1 MKWDPALKN
10 IQPPKVVVSTQRFS
24 KEQMTCFEG
33 YRNLRAYHPGLLN
46 LQPTLK
52 DCSEDSQV
60 LLDHYWR
67 WNFQTTPVKR
77 GSTAAV
83 SIVSTSGTTTPVD
96 TYCKITHTVDP
107 IRWIKGKYST
117 NTSSKEEYARYT
129 KKVTDPMNQAY
140 VEALTYYCVSKLRES
155 NASLHFPL
163 FYGSFTAVADT
174 YRLNITED
182 FDSYKHTKW
191 YWNGIDTNT
200 FTLHIEGETDTLVE
214 LEELTRRPSFLE
226 DDNSSDESSSN
237 SDTDDDDDEELEQD
251 NQTPHEEMS
260 IHSADNMSF
269 KTGPDDSSEDDSCV
283 EMPEFFMDIQNFPV
297 ILMYLE
303 KSEGVLDDLINSRDT
318 LPYRPGTPQWDTQWS
333 AWIFQIIAACCV
345 MQHTMS
351 LTHNDLHTNN
361 IVWSPTT
368 EEYLYYK
375 RSNGT
380 LWKVPTY
387 GKVFRI
393 IDFGRAVF
401 RIQNRVIYSD
411 DFAEGNDAATQY
423 NFGPLRDPSSREIL
437 PNPSFDLCRL
447 AVSMFENLFP
457 EEPARKKGGKVLSSE
472 PGLEVTET
480 TSDLFNVMWSW
491 MVTDFGENVLING
504 EGEEKYPN
512 FDLYKVI
519 AEDCHQARP
528 CDQVDKKP
536 FSQFIVKGSAVSSEQ
551 KVYSLFF

>member
-1 MKWDPALKN
+1 MKWDPALKS
-10 IQPPKVVVSTQRFS
+10 IQPPKVVFSTQRFS
-24 KEQMTCFEG
+24 IEQMKCFEG
-33 YRNLRAYHPGLLN
+33 YRNLRAYHPGLGN

-52 DCSEDSQV
+52 DCSGELQV
-60 LLDHYWR
+60 ILDHYWK
-67 WNFQTTPVKR
+67 WNSQTVPVKR
-77 GSTAAV
+77 GPMNV
-83 SIVSTSGTTTPVD
+83 SLVTTSGTTKEAD
-96 TYCKITHTVDP
+96 AFCKITHTVDP

-117 NTSSKEEYARYT
+117 EPSRKEEYARYS
-129 KKVTDPMNQAY
+129 KKVSDPMNQAY

-182 FDSYKHTKW
+182 FESYKHTKW

-200 FTLHIEGETDTLVE
+200 FALHVDGETETMSLLD
-214 LEELTRRPSFLE
+214 ELTRRPSFLE
-226 DDNSSDESSSN
+226 DDASSN
-237 SDTDDDDDEELEQD
+237 DSESEDDTTDEELEDEQETHD
-251 NQTPHEEMS
+251 SHEDAS
-260 IHSADNMSF
+260 IHSADNISF
-269 KTGPDDSSEDDSCV
+269 KTGPGDSTDEESCIDS
-283 EMPEFFMDIQNFPV
+283 PEFFMDIHNFPV

-303 KSEGVLDDLINSRDT
+303 KNEGVLDDLLNERDT
-318 LPYRPGTPQWDTQWS
+318 LVHRPGTPQWETMWS
-333 AWIFQIIAACCV
+333 AWVFQIIAACCV

-368 EEYLYYK
+368 DEFIYYK
-375 RSNGT
+375 RNNGT

-387 GKVFRI
+387 GKIFRV
-393 IDFGRAVF
+393 IDFGRAIF
-401 RIQNRVIYSD
+401 RIQNRVVYSD
-411 DFAEGNDAATQY
+411 DFVEGNDAATQY
-423 NFGPLRDPSSREIL
+423 NFGPLRDPSSHEVL

-480 TSDLFNVMWSW
+480 TSELFNIMWSW

-519 AEDCHQARP
+519 AEECHQARP
-528 CDQVDKKP
+528 CDQVEKKP
-536 FSQFIVKGSAVSSEQ
+536 FSQFIVKGSVASAEQ

>member
-1 MKWDPALKN
+1 MKWDPALKTMD
-10 IQPPKVVVSTQRFS
+10 PPKTVFTTQQFS
-24 KEQMTCFEG
+24 EDQRKSFQG
-33 YRNLRAYHPGLLN
+33 YRNLRSYHPGLQS
-46 LQPTLK
+46 LQPKLK
-52 DCSEDSQV
+52 DVSGDSQL
-60 LLDHYWR
+60 LLDHFWR
-67 WNFQTTPVKR
+67 WMSQTTPVKR
-77 GSTAAV
+77 GPASVT
-83 SIVSTSGTTTPVD
+83 IVSSSGTTTPAEAF
-96 TYCKITHTVDP
+96 CKITHTVDP

-117 NTSSKEEYARYT
+117 DTKSIEEYARYT
-129 KKVTDPMNQAY
+129 AKITDPMNQAY

-155 NASLHFPL
+155 GASPHFPL

-174 YRLNITED
+174 YRLNITD
-182 FDSYKHTKW
+182 DYDSYKHTKW
-191 YWNGIDTNT
+191 YWNGIDSNT
-200 FTLHIEGETDTLVE
+200 FALHVEGETDTASV
-214 LEELTRRPSFLE
+214 LEELTRRPSYLE
-226 DDNSSDESSSN
+226 DDSSSADSDSTSDEE
-237 SDTDDDDDEELEQD
+237 DDEELNDEAEHSD
-251 NQTPHEEMS
+251 NDAS

-269 KTGPDDSSEDDSCV
+269 KTGPDDTSEVESCI
-283 EMPEFFMDIQNFPV
+283 ETPEFFMDIQNFPV

-303 KSEGVLDDLINSRDT
+303 KSDGVLDDLLADRDQVGA
-318 LPYRPGTPQWDTQWS
+318 RPGTPEWEQTWS
-333 AWIFQIIAACCV
+333 AWIFQIIAACCA

-361 IVWSPTT
+361 IVWSSTT
-368 EEYLYYK
+368 EEFLYYK
-375 RSNGT
+375 RRNGT
-380 LWKVPTY
+380 LWKVPTF
-387 GKVFRI
+387 GKIFRV

-401 RIQNRVIYSD
+401 RIHNRVVYSD

-423 NFGPLRDPSSREIL
+423 NFGPLRDPKNHEVP

-457 EEPARKKGGKVLSSE
+457 EEPNRKKGGKVLSSE

-480 TSDLFNVMWSW
+480 TSDLFNCMWSW

-519 AEDCHQARP
+519 AEECHQARP

-536 FSQFIVKGSAVSSEQ
+536 FSQFILKQTAGLSADQ